1 MASLTISIVVPIVPR
16 HNIYLNKLI
25 TNIENGKIVPECL
38 IIVASS
44 QTKKSKQEIRQVLK
58 RYSSP
63 YKLIFSNDQFPPG
76 QNRNKGWEIADTDY
90 VTFCDADDT
99 YARDRISI
107 LKNIAKCKNADLI
120 LHNYSRLK
128 PLIYLNNLQRTNKLV
143 ASEELYKST
152 FPLRIRNKDLEKGIA
167 GDTNVILP
175 GNIRNNWK
183 IHHGHA
189 TVKRSLEI
197 RYGDRF
203 RGEDGQFCRDV
214 LFSGKNLIYTPN
226 KLSNY
231 DRPTLNN
238 IVLESRNR
246 IHTDLANLKIKV
258 SKFK

>member
-128 PLIYLNNLQRTNKLV
+128 PLIYLNNLQRTN
-143 ASEELYKST
+143 
-152 FPLRIRNKDLEKGIA
+152 
-167 GDTNVILP
+167 
-175 GNIRNNWK
+175 
-183 IHHGHA
+183 
-189 TVKRSLEI
+189 
-197 RYGDRF
+197 
-203 RGEDGQFCRDV
+203 
-214 LFSGKNLIYTPN
+214 
-226 KLSNY
+226 
-231 DRPTLNN
+231 
-238 IVLESRNR
+238 
-246 IHTDLANLKIKV
+246 
-258 SKFK
+258 